1 MLGFEAAAYAELPGM
16 NYRASWKKSMECVQD
31 GESKIQDH
39 MPKWL
44 FDPWVWMWWNSI
56 SNISR
61 HWDQND
67 QNIIQLKSKEIPHTA
82 VIPTVVLFDCQTV
95 HIWDIIKWTLHEKRF
110 VACIMFASGYW
121 TLWCQLFSD
130 ISYCSISGMKMGGWI
145 YCWYQQYLMDAKMLN
160 RWSDSIFNQ
169 YHQYG
174 ASGPSI
180 AHWHLSPGNFFAPT
194 SYFDLQKLIR
204 NKLKQGNVSAT
215 FVSFQNSKAGEPP
228 APTRTSST
236 TATTPEA
243 FNSDLVKT
251 DNSETSSEKHEG
263 SPSQPENDEVKKSTA
278 PTRVPIWGPGFPWG
292 PFSVFG
298 SPKGPHFH
306 YFRPK
311 NVLQVRLAT
320 I

>member
-1 MLGFEAAAYAELPGM
+1 
-16 NYRASWKKSMECVQD
+16 MECVQD

-82 VIPTVVLFDCQTV
+82 VIPTAVLFDCQTV
-95 HIWDIIKWTLHEKRF
+95 HIWDIIKWTLHEKKRF
-110 VACIMFASGYW
+110 VACIMFALPQPLDIELCDVNYSVIFHIVAFQAWKWEVGYIVNTSNISW
-121 TLWCQLFSD
+121 MPKCSTDDPTVFSTST
-130 ISYCSISGMKMGGWI
+130 INMVHLVHLLLIGICL
-145 YCWYQQYLMDAKMLN
+145 QV
-160 RWSDSIFNQ
+160 IFL
-169 YHQYG
+169 
-174 ASGPSI
+174 P
-180 AHWHLSPGNFFAPT
+180 LP
-194 SYFDLQKLIR
+194 QKSIR
-204 NKLKQGNVSAT
+204 NKLKQGNGSAT
-215 FVSFQNSKAGEPP
+215 FVSSQNSKALAGEPP

-263 SPSQPENDEVKKSTA
+263 SPSQSENDEVKKSTA
-278 PTRVPIWGPGFPWG
+278 PTRVPIWGPGFLWG

-306 YFRPK
+306 YFRA
-311 NVLQVRLAT
+311 QT
-320 I
+320 